1 MANVQAE
8 VEVQLFGAN
17 LVGMISKISET
28 VGKTET
34 GDKKRNTLEFLVMPS
49 TLNENEPID
58 VKTVVDEIN
67 KTIYKIQN
75 NTSTLPD
82 TVPAV
87 VTEGAIEAAMDLVGL
102 KEASLTFMQTF
113 VHYKNVT
120 ETGQEKPVTDLTE
133 YAIGIHIKANPGQ
146 EAKSDFAFLQI
157 REAYI
162 NVWDTENEK
171 VLERMQI
178 WTPELLE
185 TR

>member
-8 VEVQLFGAN
+8 VEVQLFGVN
-17 LVGMISKISET
+17 LVGMISNVTET
-28 VGKTET
+28 VEKTET
-34 GDKKRNTLEFLVMPS
+34 GEKKRKTLEFLVMPS

-82 TVPAV
+82 KVPEV
-87 VTEGAIEAAMDLVGL
+87 VTAGAIDTAMGIVGL
-102 KEASLTFMQTF
+102 QGAQLTFMQTF

-120 ETGQEKPVTDLTE
+120 ETGKENPVTDLTE
-133 YAIGIHIKANPGQ
+133 YAIGIHIKANSGQ
-146 EAKSDFAFLQI
+146 ETKSDFAFLQI

-162 NVWDTENEK
+162 NVWDTSNK
-171 VLERMQI
+171 NVLDRMQI